1 MELRRIKAAKDKQA
15 YRKLCKY
22 CFVDTSGWT
31 DGMLTNAKEA
41 CAVYGAFEAK
51 ELKSAIISK
60 HYEINLFGSAQ
71 EMVGISAVASYPES
85 RNKGFVR
92 ALMRKILED
101 ERAAG
106 RTVSCLYP
114 FSFAYYAKFGYG
126 PMGEYRHVSLSPEDI
141 LPVEGALAMVP
152 FDGSK
157 CMFNDLQSLES
168 AYLARFDF
176 SSRTHS
182 SDAKHFTQDL
192 EDDKKSLYLS
202 YRDGKASAVLQYSL
216 RPTQPHASEL
226 VLETL
231 RWTTPEGL
239 RDLMAHLASHR
250 GQCEKISGDIPQS
263 VPFHLFCAEPRL
275 ETSVIRSWMARPL
288 DLKAIL
294 EAKLADGASGDR
306 ALVDEPF
313 TFSVE
318 DPMLPQETASYTV
331 SPDGVQKKDHD
342 GTNPLALPVL
352 SGLLFGG
359 YSATEAV
366 DAGLCGPW
374 LATHGGF
381 FAKKRGN
388 FLNERF

>member
-1 MELRRIKAAKDKQA
+1 MELRKIKAAKDKQA
-15 YRKLCKY
+15 YRELCKY

-31 DGMLTNAKEA
+31 DGMLSYAKED
-41 CAVYGAFEAK
+41 CAVYGAFE
-51 ELKSAIISK
+51 ENLLKSAIISK

-71 EMVGISAVASYPES
+71 KMAGISAVASYPES

-92 ALMRKILED
+92 ALLQRILAD

-126 PMGEYRHVSLSPEDI
+126 PMGEYRHVSFSPEDI
-141 LPVEGALAMVP
+141 RPIEGALAMVP

-157 CMFNDLQSLES
+157 RMFEDVHSLGAAWLE
-168 AYLARFDF
+168 RFDF
-176 SSRTHS
+176 SSRS
-182 SDAKHFTQDL
+182 KKQDHKDFAR
-192 EDDKKSLYLS
+192 EVKDKRKRLYLS
-202 YRDGKASAVLQYSL
+202 YRDGKACAVLQYNL

-231 RWTTPEGL
+231 RWTAPEGL

-263 VPFHLFCAEPRL
+263 VPFHLFCSEPRL

-288 DLKAIL
+288 DVRAIL

-359 YSATEAV
+359 YSAREAV

-374 LATHGGF
+374 LAEHGKF
-381 FAKKRGN
+381 FIKKRVN
-388 FLNERF
+388 YLNERF